1 MNFSEKARAMRMKSP
16 LTLREIGEQCNVSES
31 MVSRYISGAA
41 KPPDDVAEKI
51 LEVLRNSEQ
60 DDDRG
65 IYAAHIDDLRRLIR
79 QQQREKRVLFGVLVF
94 FLAFLLLLYLDAT
107 HGIMYNKGPVD
118 KSKNSAEPC
127 SGPGRIVNW
136 EIEKDGILPSA

>member
-1 MNFSEKARAMRMKSP
+1 MRTIDPFSKKVQFKGRIFLAKNLQGGETVNFSEKARAMRMKSP
-16 LTLREIGEQCNVSES
+16 LTLREIGEQCNASES
-31 MVSRYISGAA
+31 MVSRYISGAV

-79 QQQREKRVLFGVLVF
+79 QQQREKRVLFGIIVF
-94 FLAFLLLLYLDAT
+94 FMVFTLLLYLDVA
-107 HGIMYNKGPVD
+107 HGDWGVIRYV
-118 KSKNSAEPC
+118 E
-127 SGPGRIVNW
+127 
-136 EIEKDGILPSA
+136 

>member
-1 MNFSEKARAMRMKSP
+1 MQKTCKEGKTVNFSEKARALRMKSP

-60 DDDRG
+60 DDDRCVC
-65 IYAAHIDDLRRLIR
+65 AAHIDDLRRLIR
-79 QQQREKRVLFGVLVF
+79 QQQREKRVLFGIIVF
-94 FLAFLLLLYLDAT
+94 FLVFTLLLYLDAT
-107 HGIMYNKGPVD
+107 HGGWGAIRYV
-118 KSKNSAEPC
+118 E
-127 SGPGRIVNW
+127 
-136 EIEKDGILPSA
+136 

>member
-65 IYAAHIDDLRRLIR
+65 IYAAHIDDLRRYATLEAVWFSHDPMR
-79 QQQREKRVLFGVLVF
+79 RECLWAAVLAEVEAPHRRRRTQDNGRVCISHVYT
-94 FLAFLLLLYLDAT
+94 AA
-107 HGIMYNKGPVD
+107 
-118 KSKNSAEPC
+118 
-127 SGPGRIVNW
+127 
-136 EIEKDGILPSA
+136 

>member
-65 IYAAHIDDLRRLIR
+65 IYAAHIDDLRRVIR
-79 QQQREKRVLFGVLVF
+79 LQQWEKRALFAIIVF
-94 FLAFLLLLYLDAT
+94 LIIFTLLLLLDAT
-107 HGIMYNKGPVD
+107 HGGWGVIRYG
-118 KSKNSAEPC
+118 E
-127 SGPGRIVNW
+127 
-136 EIEKDGILPSA
+136 

>member
-16 LTLREIGEQCNVSES
+16 LTLREIGEQCNASES

-79 QQQREKRVLFGVLVF
+79 QQQREKRVLFGILVF
-94 FLAFLLLLYLDAT
+94 FLIFMLLLYLDAA
-107 HGIMYNKGPVD
+107 HGDWGAIRYV
-118 KSKNSAEPC
+118 E
-127 SGPGRIVNW
+127 
-136 EIEKDGILPSA
+136 

>member
-1 MNFSEKARAMRMKSP
+1 MRTIDPSGKKVQFKERIFLAKNLQGGETVNFSEKARAMRMKSP
-16 LTLREIGEQCNVSES
+16 LTLREIGEQCNASES

-79 QQQREKRVLFGVLVF
+79 QQQREKRVLFGILLF
-94 FLAFLLLLYLDAT
+94 FMLLTLLLYLDAT
-107 HGIMYNKGPVD
+107 HGDWGMFRYIK
-118 KSKNSAEPC
+118 
-127 SGPGRIVNW
+127 
-136 EIEKDGILPSA
+136 

>member
-1 MNFSEKARAMRMKSP
+1 MRTIDPFSRKVQFKGRIFLAKNLQGGKSVNFSEKARALRMKSP
-16 LTLREIGEQCNVSES
+16 LTLREIGEQCNASES

-79 QQQREKRVLFGVLVF
+79 QQQREKWVLFGILT
-94 FLAFLLLLYLDAT
+94 FLLIFLLLLYLDAT
-107 HGIMYNKGPVD
+107 HGAWGAIRY
-118 KSKNSAEPC
+118 
-127 SGPGRIVNW
+127 
-136 EIEKDGILPSA
+136 IE

>member
-16 LTLREIGEQCNVSES
+16 LTLREIGEQCNASES
-31 MVSRYISGAA
+31 MVSRYISGAV

-79 QQQREKRVLFGVLVF
+79 QQQREKQVLFGILMFFLVF
-94 FLAFLLLLYLDAT
+94 MLLLYLDAT
-107 HGIMYNKGPVD
+107 DGAWGAIRY
-118 KSKNSAEPC
+118 
-127 SGPGRIVNW
+127 
-136 EIEKDGILPSA
+136 IE

>member
-16 LTLREIGEQCNVSES
+16 LTLREIGEQCNASES

-79 QQQREKRVLFGVLVF
+79 QQQREKRVLFGILLF
-94 FLAFLLLLYLDAT
+94 FMFLTLLLYLDAT
-107 HGIMYNKGPVD
+107 HGAWGAIRY
-118 KSKNSAEPC
+118 
-127 SGPGRIVNW
+127 
-136 EIEKDGILPSA
+136 IE

>member
-1 MNFSEKARAMRMKSP
+1 MRTIDPFSKKVQFKWRIFLAKNFQGGETVNFSEKARAMRMKCP

-79 QQQREKRVLFGVLVF
+79 QQQREKRVLFGIIVF
-94 FLAFLLLLYLDAT
+94 FMVFTLLLYLDAT
-107 HGIMYNKGPVD
+107 HGAWGVIQYV
-118 KSKNSAEPC
+118 E
-127 SGPGRIVNW
+127 
-136 EIEKDGILPSA
+136 

>member
-1 MNFSEKARAMRMKSP
+1 MNFSEKARALRMKSP
-16 LTLREIGEQCNVSES
+16 LTLREIGEQCNASES

-65 IYAAHIDDLRRLIR
+65 VYAAHIDDLRRLIR
-79 QQQREKRVLFGVLVF
+79 QQQREKRVLFGIIVF
-94 FLAFLLLLYLDAT
+94 FLVFTLLLNPDVA
-107 HGIMYNKGPVD
+107 HGDWGAVRN
-118 KSKNSAEPC
+118 
-127 SGPGRIVNW
+127 
-136 EIEKDGILPSA
+136 IE

>member
-1 MNFSEKARAMRMKSP
+1 MQKTCKEGKPVNFSEKARAMRMKSP

-65 IYAAHIDDLRRLIR
+65 VCAAHIDDLRRLIR
-79 QQQREKRVLFGVLVF
+79 QQQREKRVLFGIIVF
-94 FLAFLLLLYLDAT
+94 FLVFTLLLYLDAT
-107 HGIMYNKGPVD
+107 HGAWGVIQYV
-118 KSKNSAEPC
+118 E
-127 SGPGRIVNW
+127 
-136 EIEKDGILPSA
+136 

>member
-1 MNFSEKARAMRMKSP
+1 MCTIDPFSKKVQFKWRIFLAKNLQGGEKVNFSEKARAMRMKSP
-16 LTLREIGEQCNVSES
+16 LTLREIGEQCNASES

-79 QQQREKRVLFGVLVF
+79 QQQREKRVLFGILLF
-94 FLAFLLLLYLDAT
+94 FMFLTLLLYLDAT
-107 HGIMYNKGPVD
+107 HGDWGAIRYMG
-118 KSKNSAEPC
+118 
-127 SGPGRIVNW
+127 
-136 EIEKDGILPSA
+136 

>member
-1 MNFSEKARAMRMKSP
+1 MRTIDPFSRKVQFKERIFLAKNLQGGETVNFSEKARAMRMKSP

-31 MVSRYISGAA
+31 MVSRYISGTV

-60 DDDRG
+60 ADDKG

-79 QQQREKRVLFGVLVF
+79 QQQREKRILFGILVF
-94 FLAFLLLLYLDAT
+94 FMVFTLLLYLDSA
-107 HGIMYNKGPVD
+107 HGDWGVIQYV
-118 KSKNSAEPC
+118 E
-127 SGPGRIVNW
+127 
-136 EIEKDGILPSA
+136 

>member
-16 LTLREIGEQCNVSES
+16 LTLREIGEQCNASES

-41 KPPDDVAEKI
+41 KLPDDVAEKI

-79 QQQREKRVLFGVLVF
+79 QQQREKWVLFGILT
-94 FLAFLLLLYLDAT
+94 FLLIFLLLLYLDAT
-107 HGIMYNKGPVD
+107 HGAWGAIRY
-118 KSKNSAEPC
+118 
-127 SGPGRIVNW
+127 
-136 EIEKDGILPSA
+136 IE

>member
-16 LTLREIGEQCNVSES
+16 LTLREIGEQCNASES

-79 QQQREKRVLFGVLVF
+79 QQQREKRVLFGILLF
-94 FLAFLLLLYLDAT
+94 FMLLTLLLYLDAT
-107 HGIMYNKGPVD
+107 HGDWGAFRDIK
-118 KSKNSAEPC
+118 
-127 SGPGRIVNW
+127 
-136 EIEKDGILPSA
+136 

>member
-16 LTLREIGEQCNVSES
+16 LTLREIGERCNVSES

-60 DDDRG
+60 DDDRCVC
-65 IYAAHIDDLRRLIR
+65 AAHIDDLRRLIR
-79 QQQREKRVLFGVLVF
+79 QQQREKRVLFGIIVF
-94 FLAFLLLLYLDAT
+94 FMVFTLLLYLDAT
-107 HGIMYNKGPVD
+107 HGGWGAIRYV
-118 KSKNSAEPC
+118 E
-127 SGPGRIVNW
+127 
-136 EIEKDGILPSA
+136 

>member
-1 MNFSEKARAMRMKSP
+1 MRTIDPFSGKVQFKGRIFLAKNFQGGETVNFSEKARAMRMKSP
-16 LTLREIGEQCNVSES
+16 LTLREIGEQCNASES
-31 MVSRYISGAA
+31 MVSRYISGAV

-79 QQQREKRVLFGVLVF
+79 QQQREKWVLFGILT
-94 FLAFLLLLYLDAT
+94 FLLIFLLLLYLDAT
-107 HGIMYNKGPVD
+107 HEGWGVIQH
-118 KSKNSAEPC
+118 
-127 SGPGRIVNW
+127 
-136 EIEKDGILPSA
+136 IE

>member
-51 LEVLRNSEQ
+51 LEILRNSEQ
-60 DDDRG
+60 ADDRG
-65 IYAAHIDDLRRLIR
+65 IYAPTLMIC
-79 QQQREKRVLFGVLVF
+79 G
-94 FLAFLLLLYLDAT
+94 
-107 HGIMYNKGPVD
+107 G
-118 KSKNSAEPC
+118 
-127 SGPGRIVNW
+127 
-136 EIEKDGILPSA
+136 

>member
-1 MNFSEKARAMRMKSP
+1 MRTIDPSCRKVQFKGRIFLAKNLQGGETVNFSEKARAMRMKSP
-16 LTLREIGEQCNVSES
+16 LTLREIGEQCNASES

-79 QQQREKRVLFGVLVF
+79 QQQREKRILFGILVF
-94 FLAFLLLLYLDAT
+94 FMVFTLLLYLDAT
-107 HGIMYNKGPVD
+107 HGGWGVVRYV
-118 KSKNSAEPC
+118 E
-127 SGPGRIVNW
+127 
-136 EIEKDGILPSA
+136 

>member
-31 MVSRYISGAA
+31 MVSRYISGTV
-41 KPPDDVAEKI
+41 KPSDDVAEKI

-60 DDDRG
+60 ADDKG

-79 QQQREKRVLFGVLVF
+79 QQQREKRVLFGILLFFVF
-94 FLAFLLLLYLDAT
+94 LTLLLYLDAT
-107 HGIMYNKGPVD
+107 HGDWGVFRY
-118 KSKNSAEPC
+118 
-127 SGPGRIVNW
+127 
-136 EIEKDGILPSA
+136 IE

>member
-16 LTLREIGEQCNVSES
+16 LTLREIGEQCSES

-79 QQQREKRVLFGVLVF
+79 QQQREKRVLFGILT
-94 FLAFLLLLYLDAT
+94 FLLIFLLLLYLDAT
-107 HGIMYNKGPVD
+107 HGAWGAIRY
-118 KSKNSAEPC
+118 
-127 SGPGRIVNW
+127 
-136 EIEKDGILPSA
+136 IE

>member
-1 MNFSEKARAMRMKSP
+1 MQKTCKEGKTVNFSEKARAMRMKSP

-65 IYAAHIDDLRRLIR
+65 VYAAHIDDLRRLIR
-79 QQQREKRVLFGVLVF
+79 QQQREKRVLFGIIVF
-94 FLAFLLLLYLDAT
+94 FLVFTLLLYLDVA
-107 HGIMYNKGPVD
+107 HGDWGAIRY
-118 KSKNSAEPC
+118 
-127 SGPGRIVNW
+127 
-136 EIEKDGILPSA
+136 IE

>member
-1 MNFSEKARAMRMKSP
+1 MRTIDPFSEKVQFKGRIFLAKNFQGGETVNFSEKARAMRMKSP

-79 QQQREKRVLFGVLVF
+79 QQQREKRVLFGILLF
-94 FLAFLLLLYLDAT
+94 FMLLTLLLYLDAT
-107 HGIMYNKGPVD
+107 HGDWGVVRYL
-118 KSKNSAEPC
+118 E
-127 SGPGRIVNW
+127 
-136 EIEKDGILPSA
+136 

>member
-1 MNFSEKARAMRMKSP
+1 MQKTCKEGKTVNFSEKARAMRMKSP

-41 KPPDDVAEKI
+41 KPPDDMAEKI

-60 DDDRG
+60 DDDHG

-79 QQQREKRVLFGVLVF
+79 QQQWENRVLFGVLVS
-94 FLAFLLLLYLDAT
+94 LLVFLLLLYLDAT
-107 HGIMYNKGPVD
+107 HGGWGAIRYIG
-118 KSKNSAEPC
+118 
-127 SGPGRIVNW
+127 
-136 EIEKDGILPSA
+136 